1 MRQFLVYDGADSR
14 DYGVYISGQG
24 VFNAP
29 AKAYEFLSIAGRS
42 GALIGNEKRLE
53 NIEVTYPAFIYA
65 NFKQAVAGWRNFLL
79 SRNGYCRLIDSY
91 NPNEFRMASYVGG
104 LEVEATS
111 KNDAGQFDIIFN
123 CKPQRYLLSGEDA
136 RVFTANGSIINP
148 TLFPS
153 QPLIRIYG
161 TGTVGIGNN
170 AVTVTY
176 AAGAYTD
183 IDCEMMDAFYG
194 AINCNRNIQIQNK
207 DFPVLPFGETGITL
221 GSGITRVEITPRWF
235 IV

>member
-1 MRQFLVYDGADSR
+1 MRQYLVYDGADSR

-24 VFNAP
+24 AFNAP
-29 AKAYEFLSIAGRS
+29 LKAYEFLTVAGRN

-53 NIEVTYPAFIYA
+53 NIEVTYPAFIYV
-65 NFKQAVAGWRNFLL
+65 NFRQAVAGWRNFLL

-91 NPNEFRMASYVGG
+91 NPSEYRLASYVGAF
-104 LEVEATS
+104 EVEATI
-111 KNDAGQFDIIFN
+111 KNDAGQFDLVFN
-123 CKPQRYLLSGEDA
+123 CKPQRYLLSGEKTST
-136 RVFTANGSIINP
+136 FTANGSIINP

-170 AVTVTY
+170 AITVTY
-176 AAGAYTD
+176 AAGSYTD
-183 IDCEMMDAFYG
+183 VDCEMMDAFYG
-194 AINCNRNIQIQNK
+194 ATNCNRYVRIQNK
-207 DFPVLPFGETGITL
+207 DFPVLPSGETGITL
-221 GSGITRVEITPRWF
+221 GTGITRVEIVPRWF